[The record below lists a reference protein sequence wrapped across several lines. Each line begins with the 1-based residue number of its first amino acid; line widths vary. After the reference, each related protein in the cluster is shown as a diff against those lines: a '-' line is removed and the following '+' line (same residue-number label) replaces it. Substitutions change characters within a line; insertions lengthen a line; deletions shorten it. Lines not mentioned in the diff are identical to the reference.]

1 MYFIF
6 SRRFDKSPGQKF
18 IKIFLAIT
26 LINILLFSCSSS
38 EDKEKTWE
46 PVLDQGIPG
55 RDGRLD
61 FGRTHYVVH
70 QRESMNAMRE
80 NQIKAF
86 LAKACHPK
94 KAKVMRR
101 FQSESDFV
109 SLRVQ
114 YRDSLPVIVY
124 EFNCR

>member
-1 MYFIF
+1 MKSF
-6 SRRFDKSPGQKF
+6 SFCFKLLALGTLA
-18 IKIFLAIT
+18 FLV
-26 LINILLFSCSSS
+26 LSCSSS
-38 EDKEKTWE
+38 EDKLKAWE

-70 QRESMNAMRE
+70 ERKSMNSMRE
-80 NQIKAF
+80 NQVRVF

-101 FQSESDFV
+101 YQSESDFV
-109 SLRVQ
+109 SLRSQ
-114 YRDSLPVIVY
+114 YRDSLPIIVF